1 MTIEPEEKD
10 LLNLS
15 VAVAVYNEEES
26 LPHLCK
32 ALDDVLSKMGKSY
45 EVILVDD
52 GSKDRSWEVMKE
64 QAKRYKG
71 IKLVRF
77 RRNFGQT
84 AAMSAGFNES
94 RGKVVITMDAD
105 LQNDPADIPAVL
117 AKMKEENADVV
128 SGWRKH
134 RQDAFINRKLPSM
147 IANRIIGHMTGVHLH
162 DYGCS
167 LKAYSRDIAKGVR
180 LYGEMHRFVPALASW
195 VGGKIV
201 EMPVN
206 HHARQFGTSK
216 YGISRTLRVILDLF
230 TVKFLLSYSTKPIQL
245 FGKIGL
251 FFLALSF
258 LLLGAVGLE
267 WILDFAGMAPWFGKT
282 LLVKRTFWVIA
293 PFMFLGFA
301 VQFIIM
307 GLIAE
312 LVTRTYYESQDKPI
326 YSVRETIEAR

>member
-1 MTIEPEEKD
+1 MTNDFAEKD
-10 LLNLS
+10 LLDLS
-15 VAVAVYNEEES
+15 VAVPIYNEEES

-32 ALDDVLSKMGKSY
+32 ALDDVLSKMSMNY

-64 QAKRYKG
+64 QAKIYKG
-71 IKLVRF
+71 FKLVRF

-94 RGKVVITMDAD
+94 RGKVVVTMDAD
-105 LQNDPADIPAVL
+105 LQNDPVDIPAVL
-117 AKMKEENADVV
+117 AKMKEEQADVV

-134 RQDAFINRKLPSM
+134 RKDAFINRKLPSM
-147 IANRIIGHMTGVHLH
+147 IANRIIGHMTGVRLH

-167 LKAYSRDIAKGVR
+167 LKAYSRDIAKNVH

-195 VGGKIV
+195 VGGKII
-201 EMPVN
+201 EMPVH
-206 HHARQFGTSK
+206 HHARQFGKSK
-216 YGISRTLRVILDLF
+216 YGISRTLRVVLDLM
-230 TVKFLLSYSTKPIQL
+230 TVKFLLTYNTRPIQL

-251 FFLALSF
+251 FFLTLAALI
-258 LLLGAVGLE
+258 LGAVGLE
-267 WILDFAGMAPWFGKT
+267 WVLDFAGMAPWFGQT

-301 VQFIIM
+301 IQFIIM